1 MSAALRFFFLL
12 PRRCRNLVKHKK
24 AGILRLC
31 VQKRG
36 WYGFPYSNTTLLCSI
51 PKLEADY
58 LLLYVIE
65 HLRLYLL
72 SR

>member
-36 WYGFPYSNTTLLCSI
+36 GYGFPYSNTTLLVVYQNWRQITYYS
-51 PKLEADY
+51 
-58 LLLYVIE
+58 V
-65 HLRLYLL
+65 
-72 SR
+72 